1 MKTNKI
7 SCSNTI
13 TRVASVIFSLYL
25 RSELLSCNSFHYE
38 NAALLSTRI
47 LRQHMPTG
55 AQIILTRNKQS
66 RIQLLWGFS
75 ELTPALQQMSNGNG
89 KHNNSHVS
97 GLRCASSASFSSHH
111 LKKGPVAFGTAR
123 TFGLWLGTS
132 SVIPGAVDLM
142 GWPWPAQ
149 ETVRSVRLLKVS
161 QSIEKFIEE
170 WMELYS
176 YFTTV
181 AQDSQDICLQSE

>member
-13 TRVASVIFSLYL
+13 TRVASAIFSLYL

-66 RIQLLWGFS
+66 RMQLLWVFS
-75 ELTPALQQMSNGNG
+75 ELTPALQQMNTGND
-89 KHNNSHVS
+89 KHDSSHVS
-97 GLRCASSASFSSHH
+97 GLRCASSASFPSHH
-111 LKKGPVAFGTAR
+111 LKKGPVANVTFRTGR
-123 TFGLWLGTS
+123 TFGHWLGAS
-132 SVIPGAVDLM
+132 SVIPQVVDLM
-142 GWPWPAQ
+142 GWP
-149 ETVRSVRLLKVS
+149 
-161 QSIEKFIEE
+161 
-170 WMELYS
+170 
-176 YFTTV
+176 
-181 AQDSQDICLQSE
+181 